1 MQRTILTMAG
11 VFSASGLLMVDS
23 TIKGSMLLLLAGIA
37 ALLLRRDSAAT
48 RHLVW
53 MLAIVAMLFV
63 PVLSATLPQWRV
75 LPDWVGISPQKPV
88 MPAVVAM
95 VPIPASDIVEA
106 PTAVVPDIEMPSAMG
121 HQPARGTPAERI
133 VIQPEVRPPV
143 AATSSPWFQS
153 LSIVWAIGCCG
164 LCLRLLA
171 ARVMLWNGERHAV
184 VICTW
189 NRRVSETRDPLAVA
203 LDAACQQLGIR
214 RSVTLLIHSE
224 KTIPIVWGL
233 LRHRLLL
240 PVAARDWSD
249 EQLRSVLLH
258 ELAHIKRRDVAVQ
271 LLSQLA
277 CALHWFNPLVWLAD
291 WRLSVERER
300 ACDDLVLASGVRPSA
315 YAGHLL
321 QVVTDLSPVR
331 WTQSC
336 GLAMARRSSIESRL
350 VAVLSGNLNRRSVS
364 VVLAGL
370 AILIGIGIAI
380 PIAMLRAADEKPQ
393 ETKNDTAEEDA
404 AVKVQPQHADD
415 LKLFQKWQSNA
426 RADGTIPGGML
437 GSLARVVANFVKLNP
452 THEKAPALAQFQ
464 KRIDTSHDWTP
475 VDAAKLL
482 DDLSAIYPGLSDWT
496 EFEVRLTTGSP
507 IQTRQPLPAE
517 LADVAWGEAAAN
529 GLRAGWRL
537 SPSRNQYPFG
547 TNLRSFVV
555 FQNTGKETIVFR
567 TPEWHQES
575 SHQARDAN
583 GAVIN
588 VNSTEWTTLISLVT
602 IRLAPGEYAEL
613 GAHGIGIGA
622 RSDEHDDDWS
632 NLRVGAWIEA
642 KAGDQVVFQ
651 PGPLMANELLWT
663 PPENRRTPA
672 DMWKAIIKQRI
683 DRAAPMP
690 AAAVDRESLV
700 RQVTLDLLGVTPTA
714 AEIKAFVTDNSADAL
729 DVLANRLAPRAVPFA
744 GALPVGEIKFRVTA
758 ADPDAAKRPRVVT
771 GPGRYNLGKNAGLV
785 VVQKHE
791 GDRRVNEATI
801 QFYSAGPNEALG
813 KPQTIQLPDGEQTW
827 AAAWERNSTVLWVA
841 QAGLLRKYDF
851 TNPADVQETRI
862 EATRIAGLPES
873 IQAVLKG
880 APVGLDTP
888 KPQNNG
894 AKLDP
899 AMLEGI
905 WTGQKDGVEVDV
917 RFIWEAEHQ
926 EVQWS
931 VRQSGSTIGAQMS
944 IVMIKDGTTASLV
957 FRKGLEFEATQG
969 LLTAGDNGTL
979 RLVVIPNPNVRNPG
993 YPVLQD
999 LVLKRQPGHAR
1010 LVPKHAAARTLL
1022 AKWQLNARADGKIP
1036 GALLGHVATAIDN
1049 FLKGYPQEREAA
1061 SLARLRPRFDAS
1073 RDWSPED
1080 VVALLDEVA
1089 AISTAPLSW
1098 AGSPLELDS
1107 QGQVKAGKPLPADLQ
1122 NAAWG
1127 KPIDNGLRAAWLL
1140 EPRAEQYPLGSILKG
1155 RVLFHNSGKVP
1166 VVFSTETWHQNDLH
1180 TARDES
1186 LDECKISSTWY
1197 TGITPV
1203 VTHRLA
1209 PGEYCEVQGHG
1220 IAVGAGSYV
1229 EELSTGSVGAVI
1241 EAKAGTKVIL
1251 THSVETVDGISLW
1264 PDPPKDQAG
1273 RWNRHI
1279 AERLAREAPLPTS
1292 RADREKLIRRVTLD
1306 LFGEPATPDEV
1317 DSFVSDTALEAL
1329 VNLTKR
1335 LQAKPHSEPFIGR
1348 LPTGTTTFQVIAAD
1362 PDAAKKPR
1370 VATRP
1375 GRYVLGKD
1383 IHLLI
1388 SQLTERE
1395 RRSNKAVIAFLS
1407 QDPLVSSPHEP
1418 FEIELPDGEESYG
1431 IAWERDSGMVWI
1443 AQKGLL
1449 RKIDFTNPAKVQQTR
1464 FMPGRLEDLP
1474 ANLRGSLRSMIA
1486 VADPQGTQH
1495 HDSPKSER
1503 VVKLDPDRVAQ
1514 LKWGE
1519 AVNGLRAAVI
1529 FRYASKAPTPAEL
1542 PELQIAVQNV
1552 SKRPIRLNDTLAQQ
1566 QPRMLYIKVDGET
1579 VAGIGAKEPRLG
1591 DVTLQADE
1599 VAFILMYAA
1608 EPLSKEGHSTGAV
1621 IAEGVLKDTHQS
1633 LVAHLQIEK
1642 APAGAWT
1649 GALVSGETNGSVAVG
1664 QPQPNSKD
1672 GKSLYRVWQHN
1683 ARKNGNIP
1691 GGFIGR
1697 LQEKVNQFIR
1707 VNSKDAA
1714 GAPYAMKM
1722 EPLVPRFDAS
1732 RDWTLADVV
1741 SLLDDIA
1748 AVSSA
1753 PLSMAVDEAAAI
1765 TVTRGD
1771 QLPADLAN
1779 APWGPPN
1786 SKGLRLAWLLEPDAK
1801 EHRLGTP
1808 LKIRLLVHNP
1818 GANVVVF
1825 RTRMWHQPGL
1835 KARDGNGVEIPLESV
1850 SHLTRGRLTPIRL
1863 WPGEFIELRS
1873 PAVGVGSRK
1882 NAVDWENLGIGS
1894 WIEAKVGDD
1903 VTVAAGSVP
1912 LHDWNETADSD
1923 SQWWFDLIKAR
1934 LARELPLPTN
1944 VEERKHLV
1952 YRAGMDC
1959 FGTPVSSEEIAVFVA
1974 DTKPNALDSLA
1985 QRFAQH
1991 PRTIPVGGSL
2001 VSGPTTFRVLPADPD
2016 AAKKP
2021 RTASNPGRYT
2031 LGDSAVLAVTRRPD
2045 GERIV
2050 NEASIQFSSTEIGKP
2065 WEVKLADGYD
2075 TWSAA
2080 WVRNSGVLWVR
2091 QPGSIRQ
2098 IDFTNPQQVKE
2109 TILDEATVADQIPKT
2124 ILDALRSTKE
2134 PAPPRRRGLSGT
2146 APATDR

>member
-23 TIKGSMLLLLAGIA
+23 TIKGSVLLLLAAIA
-37 ALLLRRDSAAT
+37 AVLLRRDSAAT

-63 PVLSATLPQWRV
+63 PLLSATLPSWRV
-75 LPDWVGISPQKPV
+75 LPDWVGISPQKAA
-88 MPAVVAM
+88 MSAVVAT
-95 VPIPASDIVEA
+95 VPIPASDTVEV
-106 PTAVVPDIEMPSAMG
+106 PTAVVPDIEMPSVMDA
-121 HQPARGTPAERI
+121 QPAGGTPDERI
-133 VIQPEVRPPV
+133 VIQPEVRPHV
-143 AATSSPWFQS
+143 TATSSSWFHS
-153 LSIVWAIGCCG
+153 LSIAWALGCCG

-171 ARVMLWNGERHAV
+171 ARVLLWNGERLAA

-189 NRRVSETRDPLAVA
+189 KRRASETQDPLAVA
-203 LDAACQQLGIR
+203 LDAACQQLRIR
-214 RSVTLLIHSE
+214 SSVTLLIHSE

-233 LRHRLLL
+233 LRQRLLL
-240 PVAARDWSD
+240 PAAARDWSD

-258 ELAHIKRRDVAVQ
+258 ELAHIKRRDAAVQ

-277 CALHWFNPLVWLAD
+277 CALHWFNPLVWLAN

-350 VAVLSGNLNRRSVS
+350 VALLSGNLNRRSVS
-364 VVLAGL
+364 VVLAAL
-370 AILIGIGIAI
+370 AILIGIGIVI
-380 PIAMLRAADEKPQ
+380 PIAMLRAADEKNQ
-393 ETKNDTAEEDA
+393 ESKTDTPA
-404 AVKVQPQHADD
+404 KIQPQHEDD
-415 LKLFQKWQSNA
+415 LKLFQQWQANA
-426 RADGTIPGGML
+426 RADGKIPGGML
-437 GSLARVVANFVKLNP
+437 GSLSRVVANFIKLNP
-452 THEKAPALAQFQ
+452 THEKVPALARFQ

-517 LADVAWGEAAAN
+517 LTDVAWGEAAAN

-537 SPSRNQYPFG
+537 SPSREQYAFG

-567 TPEWHQES
+567 TPEWHQEA

-632 NLRVGAWIEA
+632 NMRVGAWIEA

-672 DMWKAIIKQRI
+672 DMWKAIIQQRI

-690 AAAVDRESLV
+690 AAAIDRETLV
-700 RQVTLDLLGVTPTA
+700 RRVTIDLLGVTPTA
-714 AEIKAFVTDNSADAL
+714 EEIKAFVSDNSADAL
-729 DVLANRLAPRAVPFA
+729 EALANRLVPRVSPFA
-744 GALPVGEIKFRVTA
+744 GDLPVGEIKFRVTA
-758 ADPDAAKRPRVVT
+758 ADPDAAKRPRIVT
-771 GPGRYNLGKNAGLV
+771 GPGRYNLAKNAGLV
-785 VVQKHE
+785 VVQKRD
-791 GDRRVNEATI
+791 GNRRVNEASI
-801 QFYSAGPNEALG
+801 QFYSTGPNEAPG
-813 KPQTIQLPDGEQTW
+813 KPRTIQLPDGELTW
-827 AAAWERNSTVLWVA
+827 AAAWERDSTELWVA
-841 QAGLLRKYDF
+841 QPGLLRKYDF
-851 TNPADVQETRI
+851 TNSAEVQETRI
-862 EATRIAGLPES
+862 EATRIAELPEP
-873 IQAVLKG
+873 IQASLKG
-880 APVGLDTP
+880 
-888 KPQNNG
+888 
-894 AKLDP
+894 
-899 AMLEGI
+899 
-905 WTGQKDGVEVDV
+905 
-917 RFIWEAEHQ
+917 
-926 EVQWS
+926 
-931 VRQSGSTIGAQMS
+931 
-944 IVMIKDGTTASLV
+944 
-957 FRKGLEFEATQG
+957 
-969 LLTAGDNGTL
+969 
-979 RLVVIPNPNVRNPG
+979 
-993 YPVLQD
+993 VLQ
-999 LVLKRQPGHAR
+999 RQPGDAR
-1010 LVPKHAAARTLL
+1010 LVPKHAAARELL
-1022 AKWQLNARADGKIP
+1022 AKWESNARADGKIP
-1036 GALLGHVATAIDN
+1036 GALLGHVAAAIDS
-1049 FLKGYPQEREAA
+1049 FLKGYPQDEKAA
-1061 SLARLRPRFDAS
+1061 PLARLRPRFDAS
-1073 RDWSPED
+1073 RDWSPGD

-1098 AGSPLELDS
+1098 AESPLELDS
-1107 QGQVKAGKPLPADLQ
+1107 QGQVKAGKPLPADLA

-1166 VVFSTETWHQNDLH
+1166 VVFSTETWHQNDQH
-1180 TARDES
+1180 AARDES
-1186 LDECKISSTWY
+1186 LDDCKISSTWY

-1203 VTHRLA
+1203 VTYRLA
-1209 PGEYCEVQGHG
+1209 PGEYCEVLGHG
-1220 IAVGAGSYV
+1220 IAVGAGPYV
-1229 EELSTGSVGAVI
+1229 EEFSTGSVGAVI
-1241 EAKAGTKVIL
+1241 EAKTGTKVSL

-1264 PDPPKDQAG
+1264 PDPPKDRAE
-1273 RWNRHI
+1273 RWNRHL
-1279 AERLAREAPLPTS
+1279 AERVAREAPLPTN

-1306 LFGEPATPDEV
+1306 LFGELATPDEV
-1317 DSFVSDTALEAL
+1317 DAFITDATPQAL

-1348 LPTGTTTFQVIAAD
+1348 LPTGTTTFQVTAAD

-1370 VATRP
+1370 LATRP

-1383 IHLLI
+1383 IHLLV
-1388 SQLTERE
+1388 SQLTERD
-1395 RRSNKAVIAFLS
+1395 RRSNKATIAFLS
-1407 QDPLVSSPHEP
+1407 PEPLVSSPHEP

-1431 IAWERDSGMVWI
+1431 IAWERDSGKVWI
-1443 AQKGLL
+1443 AQMGLL
-1449 RKIDFTNPAKVQQTR
+1449 RKVDFTNPANVEQTR
-1464 FMPGRLEDLP
+1464 FVPGRLEDVP
-1474 ANLRGSLRSMIA
+1474 ENLRGSLRNLIA
-1486 VADPQGTQH
+1486 VADPQDTQKQ
-1495 HDSPKSER
+1495 DASKTNR
-1503 VVKLDPDRVAQ
+1503 VVKLDRDRVAQ

-1529 FRYASKAPTPAEL
+1529 FRYASKQPKPAEL
-1542 PELQIAVQNV
+1542 PELQLAVQNV
-1552 SKRPIRLNDTLAQQ
+1552 SQGPIRLNDTLAEQ
-1566 QPRMLYIKVDGET
+1566 QPRMLYLKIDGET
-1579 VAGIGAKEPRLG
+1579 VAGIGAKEPRFG
-1591 DVTLQADE
+1591 DATLQADE
-1599 VAFILMYAA
+1599 IAFIQMYAA

-1649 GALVSGETNGSVAVG
+1649 GKLVSGETNGSVAVG
-1664 QPQPNSKD
+1664 QPQPKSKD
-1672 GKSLYRVWQHN
+1672 GKALYRMWQHN

-1697 LQEKVNQFIR
+1697 LQEKVIQFIR

-1714 GAPYAMKM
+1714 GAPYATKM
-1722 EPLVPRFDAS
+1722 EPLVPRFDAL
-1732 RDWTLADVV
+1732 RDWTLADAVA
-1741 SLLDDIA
+1741 LLDDIA

-1753 PLSMAVDEAAAI
+1753 PLSMALDEAAAI
-1765 TVTRGD
+1765 TLTRGVPLSPD
-1771 QLPADLAN
+1771 FAN

-1786 SKGLRLAWLLEPDAK
+1786 AKGLRLAWLLEPDAK

-1808 LKIRLLVHNP
+1808 LKTRILVHNP
-1818 GANVVVF
+1818 GTNVVVF
-1825 RTRMWHQPGL
+1825 RTRMWHQPSP

-1850 SHLTRGRLTPIRL
+1850 SHLTRGQLTPIRL

-1873 PAVGVGSRK
+1873 PGIGVGSKK
-1882 NAVDWENLGIGS
+1882 NAVDWENTGIGS
-1894 WIEAKVGDD
+1894 WIDAKVGDD
-1903 VTVAAGSVP
+1903 VTVTAGPVP

-1923 SQWWFDLIKAR
+1923 SQWWLDLIKAR
-1934 LARELPLPTN
+1934 LARELPLPTD

-1959 FGTPVSSEEIAVFVA
+1959 FGTPVSIEEIAAFVA
-1974 DTKPNALDSLA
+1974 DSKPNALDSLA

-1991 PRTIPVGGSL
+1991 PRAIPVGGSL
-2001 VSGPTTFRVLPADPD
+2001 VSGPSTFRVLPADPD

-2050 NEASIQFSSTEIGKP
+2050 NEASLQFSSTEVGKP

-2080 WVRNSGVLWVR
+2080 WVRNSGILWVR
-2091 QPGSIRQ
+2091 QQGSIRQ
-2098 IDFTNPQQVKE
+2098 FDYSNPQQVKE
-2109 TILDEATVADQIPKT
+2109 TKLDEAAAVDQLPKA
-2124 ILDALRSTKE
+2124 ILDALRSTKV
-2134 PAPPRRRGLSGT
+2134 PVPPRRSGPGA